1 MANNNSNN
9 NKQTF
14 SLIDVFKDPKQ
25 RNLISIIWGKLNALQ
40 GVEVA
45 GPFRAPIDHGSFKG
59 INCADPSDAQD
70 VMTLNY
76 AEGHYSP
83 AVMQRALSTGGSNPL
98 SLQTLPGSNG
108 GGGGNGATYG
118 TYAQR
123 LAVNLSTQVDGALWY
138 ETDRTVW
145 YQVQLVTG
153 VKAWVW
159 VLGMQSGTLSPD
171 LKPALGT
178 NDAGYLFNS
187 TDFNRVYRWSGSAW
201 ADAPGQQ
208 DRKLMQYFF
217 ATPTQVG
224 WQLCDGTV
232 NVNIT
237 TATGTVTTF
246 TPPNLVSTSLFV
258 RSDNTIG
265 LTGGAAT
272 ATHATTDTGVENVV
286 TAVQAGAGTN
296 VAGVNHVHSNNAG
309 FTVDTVPPYYT
320 LRPYIRL

>member
-45 GPFRAPIDHGSFKG
+45 GPFRAPIDHGGFKG
-59 INCADPSDAQD
+59 INCADPSNAQD
-70 VMTLNY
+70 VMTLSY

-98 SLQTLPGSNG
+98 SLQALPGATSG
-108 GGGGNGATYG
+108 GG
-118 TYAQR
+118 
-123 LAVNLSTQVDGALWY
+123 DGALYGTHAQRIALDLSTISDGTLWN
-138 ETDRTVW
+138 ETDTTVW
-145 YQVQLVTG
+145 YQLQLLLTA
-153 VKAWVW
+153 KTWVY
-159 VLGMQSGTLSPD
+159 VLGAQSGTLSPD
-171 LKPALGT
+171 LKPTLGT
-178 NDAGYLFNS
+178 HDAGYLFNS

-201 ADAPGQQ
+201 ADAPGED
-208 DRKLMQYFF
+208 DRKYVAMFF
-217 ATPTQVG
+217 ATPTYVG
-224 WQLCDGTV
+224 WQLADGSV
-232 NVNIT
+232 NVPVS

-246 TPPNLVSTSLFV
+246 NTVDFVTASLFP
-258 RSDNTIG
+258 RFDNTIG

-286 TAVQAGAGTN
+286 TTVQAGAGTN
-296 VAGVNHVHSNNAG
+296 VAGINHVHSNNAG
-309 FTVDTVPPYYT
+309 FTVNTVPPYFT